1 MTASTTCQTDVG
13 ILPKDVITSGFIP
26 SDMIACKA
34 GQTSRRRTQRANA
47 DSELDSDS
55 SAQAS
60 NLSIAVYN
68 VTNRAENKIIYH
80 FQSFYEK
87 IKLNKK
93 YQFLLSNS
101 KDFVHL

>member
-1 MTASTTCQTDVG
+1 MTKQLTCLVTASTTCQTDVG

-26 SDMIACKA
+26 SDIIACKA
-34 GQTSRRRTQRANA
+34 GQRSRRRTQRANA

-68 VTNRAENKIIYH
+68 VTNRAENKIIDY
-80 FQSFYEK
+80 FQSFYVNIECND
-87 IKLNKK
+87 I
-93 YQFLLSNS
+93 QIS
-101 KDFVHL
+101 